1 MNRHLYYIA
10 ITFAGLLAL
19 ALISRRAGPP
29 SAGSF
34 GGVELASLSGAAARR
49 LDACPTPKC
58 LTVYVAPWCGVCR
71 SSTGM
76 LAAFRDY
83 LRARGVETRLVV
95 GRGEPEAV
103 RKYAE
108 EFGPDTLLD
117 PEGRVPLSGGVP
129 NFIASSADGTILK
142 RMPGVPGI
150 YEPPYPEGLFREF
163 AEHLGL
169 L

>member
-19 ALISRRAGPP
+19 AAISRQAGPP
-29 SAGSF
+29 AAAAF
-34 GGVELASLSGAAARR
+34 GGVELAPVGGGGTKR

-83 LRARGVETRLVV
+83 LQARGVETRLVV

-103 RKYAE
+103 REYAR

-117 PEGRVPLSGGVP
+117 AEGRVPLSGGVP
-129 NFIASSADGTILK
+129 NFISSTSDGTVLK

-150 YEPPYPEGLFREF
+150 YQPPYPEGLFRQF